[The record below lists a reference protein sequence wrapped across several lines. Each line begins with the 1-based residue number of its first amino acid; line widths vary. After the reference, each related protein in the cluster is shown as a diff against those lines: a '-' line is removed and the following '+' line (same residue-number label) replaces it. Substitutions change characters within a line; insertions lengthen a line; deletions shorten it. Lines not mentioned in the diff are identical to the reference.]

1 MKKGK
6 LIVLEGVSGT
16 GKETQAKLLQEFLA
30 KRQIDSVIV
39 YHPSAELK
47 EIISSWRRNRKIDH
61 VSEAYFLLADRYN
74 RVQQLIKPA
83 LARGVWVISLRSWVS
98 ALVYQAQNTAE
109 RRYLTREFGRFEPK
123 PSYLF
128 WFDIV
133 PAAALARIKRRH
145 EETGEAL
152 GKFETPEFLGSKR
165 QKYQQVLKNI
175 PHIKVDAAL
184 PLTQVQDF
192 LRQNLGFTKKAS

>member
-6 LIVLEGVSGT
+6 LIVLEGISGT

-30 KRQIDSVIV
+30 KRRIDSIIV

-47 EIISSWRRNRKIDH
+47 EILSAWRRNRKIDH
-61 VSEAYFLLADRYN
+61 VSEAYFLLADRMN

-98 ALVYQAQNTAE
+98 ALVYQAQNTAD
-109 RRYLTREFGRFEPK
+109 RQYLAREFGGFEPK
-123 PSYLF
+123 PNYLF
-128 WFDIV
+128 WFDIT

-145 EETGEAL
+145 QQTGEAL
-152 GKFETPEFLGSKR
+152 GKFETSEFLGSKR
-165 QKYQQVLKNI
+165 QKYRQVLKNI
-175 PHIKVDAAL
+175 PHIKVEATL
-184 PLTQVQDF
+184 PITQIQDF
-192 LRQNLGFTKKAS
+192 LRQNLGFPKKGS